1 MPNCVRVM
9 CQSLYSF
16 SAGHRGCARS
26 PAGTRSWPHSS
37 HHPWHH
43 TCTSADRWASVQV
56 FSFPMA
62 SPQGAITRDDTDA
75 LSHLN
80 LCLAYQRHWCEH
92 KTSVTISVKEDEWA
106 PVGDWVYDH
115 FDDLAGACCACC
127 DGHSNLA
134 VYHLLSI
141 TCCACCGQECRSAAK
156 RWLHPVP
163 VRLLVAGAMPV
174 QPFGLY
180 VTSA

>member
-1 MPNCVRVM
+1 MHM
-9 CQSLYSF
+9 
-16 SAGHRGCARS
+16 H
-26 PAGTRSWPHSS
+26 
-37 HHPWHH
+37 
-43 TCTSADRWASVQV
+43 ADRCAPVQV

-115 FDDLAGACCACC
+115 FDDLAGACCAC
-127 DGHSNLA
+127 
-134 VYHLLSI
+134 
-141 TCCACCGQECRSAAK
+141 
-156 RWLHPVP
+156 
-163 VRLLVAGAMPV
+163 
-174 QPFGLY
+174 
-180 VTSA
+180 